1 MIDSLKF
8 NLKSIDEELY
18 PLIKILKKKII
29 RVLDQVEKKS
39 FDDFFVGLTFDI
51 SEIEKVSDSISDLL
65 IIIPENTLP
74 DLKDKLFETKDH
86 LDGLKDNGQ
95 EIILYN
101 HRGNII
107 KFNNSPKEKVD
118 L

>member
-1 MIDSLKF
+1 
-8 NLKSIDEELY
+8 
-18 PLIKILKKKII
+18 
-29 RVLDQVEKKS
+29 
-39 FDDFFVGLTFDI
+39 
-51 SEIEKVSDSISDLL
+51 LL
-65 IIIPENTLP
+65 IIIPEDNLL
-74 DLKDKLFETKDH
+74 DLKDKLSETNDL
-86 LDGLKDNGQ
+86 LDSLKDNGQ